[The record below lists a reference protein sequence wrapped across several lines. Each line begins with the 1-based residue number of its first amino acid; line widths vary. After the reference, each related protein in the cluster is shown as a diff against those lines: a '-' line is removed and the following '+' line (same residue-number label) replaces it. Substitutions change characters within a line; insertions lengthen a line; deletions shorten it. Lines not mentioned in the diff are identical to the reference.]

1 MKCGSRERKKMGIWT
16 KCRIWK
22 KIIVFEMKCGSSN
35 KKKSWVKSEDIKNC
49 YEVWK
54 LGKKKDGYLN
64 EV

>member
-1 MKCGSRERKKMGIWT
+1 
-16 KCRIWK
+16 
-22 KIIVFEMKCGSSN
+22 MKCGSSN

-64 EV
+64 EVQKSRKK